1 MTQSH
6 DFLALEYDELHKIFE
21 EESIPRFRLDQVC
34 HWVYQK
40 NVFEFEHMSS
50 LSKELRDQLGKLFFI
65 RMPKVLHRQISID
78 TTRKFLLEV
87 QDAKTIEMVILNDDG
102 RKTLCIS
109 SQVGCGMGCRFCA
122 TGTQKLE
129 RNLKASEIVGQFL
142 TAQKETEK
150 VSNIVFMGMGEP
162 LANYDNVLKTIRI
175 LSHPKMSVFSQRR
188 ITVSTSGLVPKIRQ
202 LAEQELQI
210 TLAIS
215 LSATINSLRDEIMP
229 INKTYPL
236 GELRAA
242 AMDYVDKT
250 GRKVTFE
257 YVLLD
262 GVNTHKQE
270 ARGIVKF
277 IKGIRCNVNL
287 IPYNPYEGSPYKTPS
302 PATVKEFRNIL
313 EAEDVPVVVRYRRG
327 VDIDA
332 ACGQLRTKINN
343 KEKPIPDAVS

>member
-1 MTQSH
+1 
-6 DFLALEYDELHKIFE
+6 
-21 EESIPRFRLDQVC
+21 
-34 HWVYQK
+34 
-40 NVFEFEHMSS
+40 
-50 LSKELRDQLGKLFFI
+50 
-65 RMPKVLHRQISID
+65 
-78 TTRKFLLEV
+78 
-87 QDAKTIEMVILNDDG
+87 
-102 RKTLCIS
+102 
-109 SQVGCGMGCRFCA
+109 
-122 TGTQKLE
+122 
-129 RNLKASEIVGQFL
+129 
-142 TAQKETEK
+142 
-150 VSNIVFMGMGEP
+150 
-162 LANYDNVLKTIRI
+162 
-175 LSHPKMSVFSQRR
+175 
-188 ITVSTSGLVPKIRQ
+188 
-202 LAEQELQI
+202 
-210 TLAIS
+210 LAIS